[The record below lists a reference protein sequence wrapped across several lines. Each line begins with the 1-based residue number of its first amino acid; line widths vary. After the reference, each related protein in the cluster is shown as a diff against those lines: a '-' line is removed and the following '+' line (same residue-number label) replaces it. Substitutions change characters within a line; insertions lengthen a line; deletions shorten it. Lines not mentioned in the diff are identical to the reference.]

1 MFRNVCQEIF
11 AVLLH
16 FVHIVGITAWVFF
29 NSTLYFTF
37 LYRVRWELIQEEKKI
52 MKALES
58 GGANDALD
66 TRLGEVR
73 TTQILKYLF

>member
-1 MFRNVCQEIF
+1 M
-11 AVLLH
+11 
-16 FVHIVGITAWVFF
+16 
-29 NSTLYFTF
+29 
-37 LYRVRWELIQEEKKI
+37 RWELIQEEKKI

-73 TTQILKYLF
+73 KLYDVLFFSYLLAKERLDDDFALKLNISHCCR

>member
-1 MFRNVCQEIF
+1 M
-11 AVLLH
+11 
-16 FVHIVGITAWVFF
+16 
-29 NSTLYFTF
+29 
-37 LYRVRWELIQEEKKI
+37 RWELIQEEKKI

-73 TTQILKYLF
+73 KLYNVLYFPYLLTKEPLNDVSPFKSNIYLLISTMSMKCQGDL